1 MNLNYAQICDAVIDI
16 SKKTAIYIQSER
28 GKIVKDQVEVKG
40 LNDFVTRVDKTSEK
54 LIVDALEP
62 LVKGAGFIAEENTKP
77 KHGDIYNWIIDPLD
91 GTTNFIHGVPC
102 YCISIALME
111 NDKIVVGVIYELN
124 LQECFYA
131 WKNGGAYLNGNK
143 IHVSNATTLKNSLL
157 ATGFP
162 YYDYKWLDEY
172 LSLFKYF
179 MKNTHGVRRLGSA
192 AADMAYVA
200 AGRFEGFYEY
210 SLKPWDVAAGTI
222 IISEAGGKVSDF
234 SGNDNFIFG
243 QQIVCSNSLIFDEFQ
258 TIVSKYMHS
267 DDTNS

>member
-1 MNLNYAQICDAVIDI
+1 MNLDYAQICLSVIDI
-16 SKKTAIYIQSER
+16 AKKTALYIQSER
-28 GKIVKDQVEVKG
+28 GKIAKEQIEIKG

-54 LIVDALEP
+54 LIVQALEP
-62 LVKGAGFIAEENTKP
+62 LVMGAGFIAEENTQPQK
-77 KHGDIYNWIIDPLD
+77 GDTYNWIIDPLD

-111 NDKIVVGVIYELN
+111 KDKIVVGVIYELN

-131 WKNGGAYLNGNK
+131 WEKGGAYLNGNK
-143 IHVSNATTLKNSLL
+143 INVSAANSLKNSLL

-162 YYDYKWLDEY
+162 YYDYNLLDEY
-172 LSLFKYF
+172 LNLFKYF
-179 MKNTHGVRRLGSA
+179 MQNTHGLRRLGSA

-210 SLKPWDVAAGTI
+210 GLKPWDVAAGTI
-222 IISEAGGKVSDF
+222 IIVEAGGKVSDF

-243 QQIVCSNSLIFDEFQ
+243 QQIVCSNALVFDEFKGV
-258 TIVSKYMHS
+258 VSKYMQFERK
-267 DDTNS
+267 